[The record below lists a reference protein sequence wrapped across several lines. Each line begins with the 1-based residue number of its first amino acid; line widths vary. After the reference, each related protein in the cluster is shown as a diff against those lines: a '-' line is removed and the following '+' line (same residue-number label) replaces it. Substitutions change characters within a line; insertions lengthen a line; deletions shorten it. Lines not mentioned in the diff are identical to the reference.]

1 LKANHDE
8 GQLFSDSIDLIN
20 NGIEAIIN
28 LYNDLEPDQP
38 LIQFDQE
45 VLQKIGKI
53 KEKYGDAFVDKKIN
67 AVVKEMID
75 WLPVDDEEKD
85 KGSKTTRKK
94 KADQGE
100 ASSEGVSPVPDKR
113 NNTNSSGPL

>member
-1 LKANHDE
+1 MKANHDE

-45 VLQKIGKI
+45 VLQKVGKL

-85 KGSKTTRKK
+85 KGQKATRKK
-94 KADQGE
+94 KTEQGDTKLPMPAPNEISQAD
-100 ASSEGVSPVPDKR
+100 SPEV
-113 NNTNSSGPL
+113 